1 MSKITLFSWGYWG
14 WGNAT
19 PQLLRLVDSIEAA
32 RGFNPPVF
40 VDIRISRSVRA
51 NGFRDHA
58 FGDLLGPVR
67 YWHMPSLGNL
77 SILGHA
83 GPAIQIKDS
92 LSARVL
98 LDLAYELAA
107 SRQRVIFFCSCEY
120 PRIEGDPTACHRA
133 TVARLLL
140 EAVQSSRPIEV
151 VEWPGGEPR
160 TIELE
165 VPPAIAK
172 KVQQGARSIPLG
184 EEIPKT
190 DLASLAWGSIVR
202 VRSGAEEI
210 PVVVG
215 PPMYRPQGWCLPI
228 PWESANGVA
237 SVSQLATKAREWR
250 HEYGFELRRSGG

>member
-120 PRIEGDPTACHRA
+120 PRIEGDATACHRA

-140 EAVQSSRPIEV
+140 EGVQSSRSIEV
-151 VEWPGGEPR
+151 VEWPGGEPQ
-160 TIELE
+160 TLELE
-165 VPPAIAK
+165 VSPAIAK

-184 EEIPKT
+184 REIPHA

-202 VRSGAEEI
+202 LRSGSEEI

-215 PPMYRPQGWCLPI
+215 PPMYRPQGWGLPV
-228 PWESANGVA
+228 PWESANRDA
-237 SVSQLATKAREWR
+237 SVSELAAKARKWR
-250 HEYGFELRRSGG
+250 HEFGFEPRCAGG